1 VKVLPLAQNGADYYP
16 PTYQNVASAKYPLS
30 RLVYVNTNASAT
42 KPLPPALKEFFAFI
56 LSKQGQQIV
65 LDQAIFLPLQ
75 SWQAEASASLLR

>member
-1 VKVLPLAQNGADYYP
+1 MRRGTLEVQAVARFHAVVFVSVQPDFELAAED
-16 PTYQNVASAKYPLS
+16 V
-30 RLVYVNTNASAT
+30 
-42 KPLPPALKEFFAFI
+42 KEFFAFI